1 MYKKNSPGM
10 RVYRHKCS
18 DIATEIR
25 ATLQPALSKKLADH
39 YILLCHW
46 QHGTKHVLNG
56 DYPIKK
62 IMPPVK
68 ANAYH
73 ILP

>member
-1 MYKKNSPGM
+1 M

-25 ATLQPALSKKLADH
+25 ATLQSALNKKFYAIDH
-39 YILLCHW
+39 HILLCHW
-46 QHGTKHVLNG
+46 QHGTKLVLHR
-56 DYPIKK
+56 DFQVKK
-62 IMPPVK
+62 IMSTVK

-73 ILP
+73 ILQ